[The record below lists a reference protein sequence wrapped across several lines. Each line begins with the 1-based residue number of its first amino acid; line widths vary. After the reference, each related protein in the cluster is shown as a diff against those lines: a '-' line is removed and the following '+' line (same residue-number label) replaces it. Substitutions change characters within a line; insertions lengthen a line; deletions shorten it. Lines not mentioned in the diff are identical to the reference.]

1 MVIHASQP
9 APTINFSESELSHVA
24 ENYPHQPIDAGEILF
39 DEGSPGT
46 CAYIV
51 LEGELEALKQVEDRQ
66 VLLGVVGK
74 GELIGEM
81 SLLQDR
87 PRTASMRARTDAVV
101 VPVDGRQFKEVLE
114 TCPVISHGVLEV
126 VVARMRSN
134 EIRMRQ
140 SNAMEHWND
149 LTAGM
154 AHELNNP
161 AAAIK
166 RGVDQMGAALDR
178 FASAQR
184 ELSRLQYTDE
194 QTQIMQ
200 DLYARIQERAQHP
213 PELDTLARSDREYE
227 IETWLE
233 DFGIDGA
240 WEFSETLVNLTI
252 SDDELDTL
260 AGLFAP
266 DELQPGLVLI
276 AAMYKAYSLL
286 AEMSAGSAQIS
297 GIVDTLKGYS
307 YLDQAPV
314 QAVDVVDGLDKTLLI
329 LRARIGE
336 SLSVRREYA
345 PDLPRIQAYGRELN
359 QVWTNIINNAIQA
372 LDGQGEIV
380 IRARRDDQPDWIV
393 VEIEDSGPGIA
404 PEHLDKLFDP
414 FFTTKAPGKGTG
426 LGLNISYNIIVE
438 RHRGEI
444 LVDSRPRR
452 TCFTVRLP
460 VDFERV

>member
-1 MVIHASQP
+1 MAIHASQP

-24 ENYPHQPIDAGEILF
+24 ENYPHKAIAAGDVLF
-39 DEGSPGT
+39 EEGSPGV
-46 CAYIV
+46 CAFIV
-51 LEGELEALKQVEDRQ
+51 LDGELEALKHVEDRQ

-87 PRTASMRARTDAVV
+87 PRTATMRARTDAVV
-101 VPVDGRQFKEVLE
+101 VAVDGQQFKEVLQ
-114 TCPVISHGVLEV
+114 TCPVISHGVLET
-126 VVARMRSN
+126 VVARMGSN

-140 SNAMEHWND
+140 SNAMEHWNE

-166 RGVDQMGAALDR
+166 RGVDQMGAALDQ

-184 ELSRLQYTDE
+184 ALSRLQYTDD

-227 IETWLE
+227 SETWLE

-252 SDDELDTL
+252 TADDLDTW
-260 AGLFAP
+260 AEMFTP
-266 DELQPGLVLI
+266 DSLRPVLI
-276 AAMYKAYSLL
+276 LITAMYKAYSLL

-297 GIVDTLKGYS
+297 AIVDTLKGYS

-329 LRARIGE
+329 LRQRITG

-345 PDLPRIQAYGRELN
+345 PDLPRLQAYGRELN

-372 LDGQGEIV
+372 LDGKGEIV
-380 IRARRDDQPDWIV
+380 IRARRDDQPDWV
-393 VEIEDSGPGIA
+393 MVEIEDNGPGIA

-444 LVDSRPRR
+444 LVDSQPGR
-452 TCFTVRLP
+452 TCFTIRLP

>member
-1 MVIHASQP
+1 
-9 APTINFSESELSHVA
+9 
-24 ENYPHQPIDAGEILF
+24 
-39 DEGSPGT
+39 
-46 CAYIV
+46 
-51 LEGELEALKQVEDRQ
+51 
-66 VLLGVVGK
+66 
-74 GELIGEM
+74 M

-87 PRTASMRARTDAVV
+87 PRTATMRARTDAVV
-101 VPVDGRQFKEVLE
+101 VAVDGQQFKEVLQ
-114 TCPVISHGVLEV
+114 TCPVISHGVLET
-126 VVARMRSN
+126 VVARMGSN

-140 SNAMEHWND
+140 SNAMEHWNE

-166 RGVDQMGAALDR
+166 RGVDQMGAALDQ

-184 ELSRLQYTDE
+184 ALSRLQYTDD

-233 DFGIDGA
+233 DFGIEGA

-252 SDDELDTL
+252 SADDLDTW
-260 AGLFAP
+260 AEMFTP
-266 DELQPGLVLI
+266 DSLRPVLI
-276 AAMYKAYSLL
+276 LITAMYKAYSLL

-297 GIVDTLKGYS
+297 AIVDTLKGYS

-329 LRARIGE
+329 LRQRITG

-345 PDLPRIQAYGRELN
+345 PDLPRLQAYGRELN

-372 LDGQGEIV
+372 LDGKGEIV
-380 IRARRDDQPDWIV
+380 IRARRDDQPGWV
-393 VEIEDSGPGIA
+393 TVEIEDNGPGIA

-444 LVDSRPRR
+444 MVDSQPGR
-452 TCFTVRLP
+452 TCFTIRLP